1 MENFEKDILVNM
13 VIAPYVQK
21 ATSLRG
27 IKRYV
32 GGNQFRH
39 ALSTYAILIDYH
51 IVDPVLLKASV
62 IHDIFEDVKCI
73 SHDEIRAIDGDGGKV
88 LDLVLEVTR
97 RKTET
102 KDDFLKRI
110 LDLGSINAKIL
121 KCADRISNLTDLH
134 PDIFDK
140 EFIKTYISETK
151 KWVIPMAEEVN
162 KDMLFELQDL
172 IHRRESNLK
181 FSASIWPMKRKNG
194 N

>member
-21 ATSLRG
+21 ATALRG

-62 IHDIFEDVKCI
+62 IHDLFEDVKCV
-73 SHDEIRAIDGDGGKV
+73 SYDEVRLIDTDGAKV

-97 RKTET
+97 KKTET
-102 KDDFLKRI
+102 KEEFLKRI
-110 LDLGSINAKIL
+110 LETGSENAKIL

-140 EFIKTYISETK
+140 EFIKNYISETK
-151 KWVIPMAEEVN
+151 KYVIPMAEQVN

-172 IHRRESNLK
+172 IHRRETNLK
-181 FSASIWPMKRKNG
+181 FSASIWPLKRKNG
-194 N
+194 D